1 MRFGTLAAAMLVT
14 SALVG
19 AAPALAQTWPAKPI
33 RIVVGFPT
41 GGAPD
46 TLARIVSEKIS
57 PSWGQP
63 VIVDIPAGR

>member
-1 MRFGTLAAAMLVT
+1 MRIFPLTGVL
-14 SALVG
+14 SALATVLATAF
-19 AAPALAQTWPAKPI
+19 AAPVAQAETFPARPI

-57 PSWGQP
+57 PSWG
-63 VIVDIPAGR
+63 